1 MEESGENRGRSANEY
16 IYDLLQLNIDIS
28 TDRSIDVV
36 DAEEIIGLLS
46 DAISILN
53 QYEQEELSP
62 YVDMFCGYTY

>member
-1 MEESGENRGRSANEY
+1 MEENGKNRGRNAHHY

-28 TDRSIDVV
+28 TDHSIDVV

-53 QYEQEELSP
+53 QYE
-62 YVDMFCGYTY
+62 

>member
-1 MEESGENRGRSANEY
+1 MKEDRENRGRNASGY

-28 TDRSIDVV
+28 TDHSIKII

-53 QYEQEELSP
+53 QYE
-62 YVDMFCGYTY
+62 

>member
-1 MEESGENRGRSANEY
+1 MEENEKNRGRSVNEY

-28 TDRSIDVV
+28 TDHSVDVV

-53 QYEQEELSP
+53 QYE
-62 YVDMFCGYTY
+62 